1 MSTEQQYPQAVL
13 VWLDSPQPA
22 LLAQRS
28 LRLWQAIHD
37 ELSPLMGTNGFIT
50 LYGRCLDLSGVGRPW
65 LSRAP
70 ARSAPAACF
79 DLLAAQL
86 AARAPAEARA
96 AGRVLFATFYELLLL
111 LIGAALTAGVLDA
124 AWRDRLRCQPL
135 LIAVTAAP
143 IPQ

>member
-1 MSTEQQYPQAVL
+1 MPTDHEYPQAVL
-13 VWLDSPQPA
+13 LWLDSPQPA

-37 ELSPLMGTNGFIT
+37 ELSPLMGTSGFIT
-50 LYGRCLDLSGVGRPW
+50 LYGRCVDLSGVDRPW
-65 LSRAP
+65 LRKAP

-86 AARAPAEARA
+86 AARAPAEAQA
-96 AGRVLFATFYELLLL
+96 AGRDLFATFYDLLLL
-111 LIGAALTAGVLDA
+111 LIGAALTAGVLNA

-135 LIAVTAAP
+135 LIAVTAP
-143 IPQ
+143 PNPQ